1 MFITSFEEQNI
12 TYRSCSNLR
21 IHITL
26 SDIDSIG
33 LADSNYA
40 HIEYWKVLQSRMN
53 DLKYIEY
60 EEIPRGRAI
69 FNSKLN
75 KLVIYLD
82 KSLLIRSKV
91 EKISQFYEANFEQI
105 IIRSDPHYRTK

>member
-1 MFITSFEEQNI
+1 MKIGIFWYWKDEVLGVAHDFA
-12 TYRSCSNLR
+12 
-21 IHITL
+21 L

-75 KLVIYLD
+75 KLVSYLD

>member
-1 MFITSFEEQNI
+1 MKIGIFWYWKDEVLGVAHDFA
-12 TYRSCSNLR
+12 
-21 IHITL
+21 L

-69 FNSKLN
+69 FNSKFS
-75 KLVIYLD
+75 VHD
-82 KSLLIRSKV
+82 KNR
-91 EKISQFYEANFEQI
+91 
-105 IIRSDPHYRTK
+105 